1 MANLTFKFTTN
12 WNKAKGRLVLQCA
25 IKGTTT
31 RHYMI
36 VEGLK
41 NPDYSNWDEKKQ
53 CFVGLYDGITA
64 NNNTIKSLLD
74 TLKLLQSNLDCAN
87 GKELFAAYEDSK
99 NVQAKAK
106 SKEKV
111 RVKPKLRCIC

>member
-1 MANLTFKFTTN
+1 
-12 WNKAKGRLVLQCA
+12 
-25 IKGTTT
+25 
-31 RHYMI
+31 MI